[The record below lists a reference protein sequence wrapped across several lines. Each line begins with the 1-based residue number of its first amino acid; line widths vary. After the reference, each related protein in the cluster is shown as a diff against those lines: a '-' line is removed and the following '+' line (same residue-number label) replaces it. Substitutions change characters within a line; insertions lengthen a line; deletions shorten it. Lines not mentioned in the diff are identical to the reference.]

1 MACTQTLNGI
11 VRDCGANAGGL
22 KAIYIANK
30 DDVTAITLATGG
42 DLISAITMASS
53 AKFKP
58 FYFKPGQ
65 ASFTQ
70 EPQFNDAGD
79 YVGENGVIDVNF
91 GKMNTTKR
99 AQMAALSIGELIVI
113 ATDNNGISWLF
124 GYDNPVLRTGGTA
137 ESGAAKT
144 DRNNYGLQLTS
155 TDNQLAY
162 EVPAAILE
170 GIV

>member
-1 MACTQTLNGI
+1 MACTQTLNGL
-11 VRDCGANAGGL
+11 VRDCEANAGGL

-30 DDVTAITLATGG
+30 DDVASITLNLGG
-42 DLISAITMASS
+42 DKISAISMVSTAL
-53 AKFKP
+53 FKA

-79 YVGENGVIDVNF
+79 YVGENGVIEVNF

-113 ATDNNGISWLF
+113 AVDNNSVAWLF

-155 TDNQLAY
+155 TDNQLAF
-162 EVPAAILE
+162 EVDASALE
-170 GIV
+170 DVI